1 MRGLEG
7 KETASQ
13 MLENY
18 RTYYNFVRKHS
29 ALDNKTP
36 SEIAGI
42 NLNLGRN
49 KWMGLIEQS
58 L

>member
-1 MRGLEG
+1 MNENMRI
-7 KETASQ
+7 
-13 MLENY
+13 
-18 RTYYNFVRKHS
+18 YYNFIREHS
-29 ALDNKTP
+29 ALDGLTP
-36 SEIAGI
+36 AEMAGI